1 MIPPCLWSNTTIQPA
16 ASDTRLHRYSRP
28 FSPGRILHIQRLE
41 HDGLPSEKRWTW
53 KLCTLDDETVLDG
66 PCPAVEDIEELQAY
80 AARTCEVRLVVF
92 RESLV
97 DPAKAAMKKALVE
110 LAKLTKDWPRT
121 DMSVERT
128 LEQHRIRGIITD
140 ALLSEAALTPS
151 VAERRTEEP
160 PADPLTRRVEAL
172 EKKVEEMSRVRSA
185 QPGPYS

>member
-1 MIPPCLWSNTTIQPA
+1 MTPPCLWSNTTFYEPG
-16 ASDTRLHRYSRP
+16 SDTRFHRYSRP
-28 FSPGRILHIQRLE
+28 FPPGRILHIQRPE
-41 HDGLPSEKRWTW
+41 PVGPSPVGRWAW
-53 KLCTLDDETVLDG
+53 QLCTLDDETILDG
-66 PCPAVEDIEELQAY
+66 LCPVIESIEELQAF
-80 AARTCEVRLVVF
+80 AVRTCEVRLVVF
-92 RESLV
+92 HEILV

-110 LAKLTKDWPRT
+110 LAKLTKDWPRM

-140 ALLSEAALTPS
+140 ALLSEVALTPS